1 MLNGFPVH
9 DDFGP
14 GPMEAAV
21 EFLSR
26 SDGFVLDPI
35 GDKFLVSFNP
45 KGYLR
50 RVPRP

>member
-1 MLNGFPVH
+1 MSQPIERNPL
-9 DDFGP
+9 
-14 GPMEAAV
+14 AW
-21 EFLSR
+21 
-26 SDGFVLDPI
+26 DPI